1 MVIDGDELDR
11 ILETTDLDALER
23 SAEQTQPSQMQSPA
37 KQTQS
42 SPAVASPGARKRPL
56 NTKTTPV
63 KEADDDADFDGDD
76 GEDGG
81 DDDSDE
87 EVGTEAPVARSG
99 FAPSAAP
106 RKAFASA
113 PTEPSSI
120 VSREEKRQAKLRKF
134 ANDNQ
139 QRYAWL
145 DEPRDEAGRPRGDP
159 NYDPSTLYIPA
170 PAQRAFTPFEQQY
183 WDIKKRHF
191 DTVVFFRKGKVRSS
205 CTEVSIARS
214 QIANSLQF
222 FELFELDAEVGRR
235 ELGLRLSERHHMK
248 MVGLPTT
255 AFEIW
260 AGKLIAKGY
269 KVTKVEQVCN
279 LISCT
284 VSPAS

>member
-11 ILETTDLDALER
+11 LLESTDLDALER
-23 SAEQTQPSQMQSPA
+23 SAEQTQPSPKQSPA

-42 SPAVASPGARKRPL
+42 SPAAASPSVRKRPL
-56 NTKTTPV
+56 NNITPV
-63 KEADDDADFDGDD
+63 KEADDDADFDGED
-76 GEDGG
+76 GEFDDRG
-81 DDDSDE
+81 DDDDSNE

-99 FAPSAAP
+99 STLSAAP
-106 RKAFASA
+106 RKALAA

-191 DTVVFFRKGKVRSS
+191 DTVVFFRKGKVRS
-205 CTEVSIARS
+205 
-214 QIANSLQF
+214 
-222 FELFELDAEVGRR
+222 
-235 ELGLRLSERHHMK
+235 
-248 MVGLPTT
+248 
-255 AFEIW
+255 
-260 AGKLIAKGY
+260 
-269 KVTKVEQVCN
+269 
-279 LISCT
+279 
-284 VSPAS
+284 